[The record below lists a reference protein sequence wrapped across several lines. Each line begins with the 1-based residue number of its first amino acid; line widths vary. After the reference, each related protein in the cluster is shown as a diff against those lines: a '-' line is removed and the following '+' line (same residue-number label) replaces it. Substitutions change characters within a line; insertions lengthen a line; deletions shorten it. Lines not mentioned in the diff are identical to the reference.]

1 MNNKNKNNNIN
12 NITMQIEKNQS
23 QNDELYNKI
32 FHGKDIAHLIR
43 MQLEYMIKNMRKD
56 FGYRQPKLVIIQV
69 EGDKASNVYVN
80 NKIKACEEVGIQCE
94 HVFIKQSDLKKLRLA
109 SIAVN
114 YIKRIVKERNEDNTV
129 DGIIVQLPI
138 DLNSMF
144 NSNNETP
151 KLYYNN
157 LIDSIID
164 EIDPKKDVDGL
175 TLKNAGKLAQD
186 RDGYYHVPAT
196 PLAIYT
202 ILRDYWKVNLKGKK
216 ITIIGRSNLLG
227 KPLFYLLSN
236 KTKGNA
242 QVTLLHSACEKENID
257 EAIRNS
263 DIVICCAGNPNEY
276 IVNKDNIKDGA
287 IVIDAAIN
295 VKVDENG
302 KRHLYGDAD
311 FVNII
316 DKCKF
321 ITPVPGGVGP
331 MTVAMLLKNTFESWS
346 RNVISQPV

>member
-1 MNNKNKNNNIN
+1 
-12 NITMQIEKNQS
+12 MQTEQF
-23 QNDELYNKI
+23 QQYYNKI
-32 FHGKDIAHLIR
+32 FDGKTTTKLIR
-43 MQLEYMIKNMRKD
+43 LQLEYMINNMRKD

-94 HVFIKQSDLKKLRLA
+94 HIFIKQSDLKKLRLA
-109 SIAVN
+109 SNAVN
-114 YIKRIVKERNEDNTV
+114 YIKRIIKERNEDNTV

-138 DLNSMF
+138 DLKSIF
-144 NSNNETP
+144 NSNNEIP
-151 KLYYNN
+151 KSYFDN
-157 LIDSIID
+157 LVDSIID
-164 EIDPKKDVDGL
+164 EIEPKKDVDGL
-175 TLKNAGKLAQD
+175 TFKNAGKLAQD

-196 PLAIYT
+196 PLGIYT

-227 KPLFYLLSN
+227 KPLFHLLSN

-242 QVTLLHSACEKENID
+242 QVTLLHSSCNKENMN

-302 KRHLYGDAD
+302 KRHLYGDVD
-311 FVNII
+311 FENII
-316 DKCKF
+316 DRCEY

>member
-1 MNNKNKNNNIN
+1 
-12 NITMQIEKNQS
+12 MQKEKFEQY
-23 QNDELYNKI
+23 YNKL
-32 FHGKDIAHLIR
+32 FDGKTTAKFIR
-43 MQLEYMIKNMRKD
+43 LQLEYMINNMRKD
-56 FGYRQPKLVIIQV
+56 FGFRQPKLVIIQV
-69 EGDKASNVYVN
+69 EGNNASNVYVI

-94 HVFIKQSDLKKLRLA
+94 HIFIEQSDLKKLRLA

-144 NSNNETP
+144 NSNNKTP
-151 KLYYNN
+151 KWYYDN

-164 EIDPKKDVDGL
+164 EIEPKKDVDGL
-175 TLKNAGKLAQD
+175 TFKNAGKLAQD

-196 PLAIYT
+196 PLGIYT

-242 QVTLLHSACEKENID
+242 QVTLLHSSCDKENMN

-263 DIVICCAGNPNEY
+263 DIVICCAGSPNEY

-311 FVNII
+311 FENIK
-316 DKCKF
+316 DKCEF

-331 MTVAMLLKNTFESWS
+331 MTIAMLLRNTFETWI
-346 RNVISQPV
+346 RNTTSQPF